1 MYIINTYTWI
11 LFRLENHWKM
21 IFVVFVFHRSLY
33 LTLLTHPGKIVQL
46 WDDGNPYRIQLE
58 NGEVV
63 WAQEDTDNFIR
74 VKRQRVE

>member
-1 MYIINTYTWI
+1 M
-11 LFRLENHWKM
+11 
-21 IFVVFVFHRSLY
+21 
-33 LTLLTHPGKIVQL
+33 THPGKIVQL

>member
-1 MYIINTYTWI
+1 
-11 LFRLENHWKM
+11 LENWKTTGKC
-21 IFVVFVFHRSLY
+21 FRFHRKLADFAG
-33 LTLLTHPGKIVQL
+33 HPGKIVQL